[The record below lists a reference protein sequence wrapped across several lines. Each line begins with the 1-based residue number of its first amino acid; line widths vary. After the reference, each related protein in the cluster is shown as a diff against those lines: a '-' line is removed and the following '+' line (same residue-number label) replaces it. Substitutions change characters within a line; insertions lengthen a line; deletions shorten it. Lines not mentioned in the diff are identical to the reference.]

1 MHLIKDMGCV
11 RKATLVVLSAA
22 CGTVAVGC
30 AKVADRRSVLYR
42 TPLACLHLQPSNVDR
57 GCPDFFL
64 RKKNKVNVNV
74 KRSHFQ
80 SLLQAPPPS
89 AISKHATQ
97 LFHKHQKRC
106 QHMLNNSKSTG
117 QHHHPS
123 SGVPNMWKEKSQ
135 METISR
141 SRPATPEALRSF
153 TKMTKMCVAV
163 RVHDIHRRGTHNARL
178 ASSNM
183 VSTRNKL

>member
-1 MHLIKDMGCV
+1 MSKDLIFSPCCK
-11 RKATLVVLSAA
+11 
-22 CGTVAVGC
+22 
-30 AKVADRRSVLYR
+30 RRHQ
-42 TPLACLHLQPSNVDR
+42 AQFPS
-57 GCPDFFL
+57 
-64 RKKNKVNVNV
+64 
-74 KRSHFQ
+74 
-80 SLLQAPPPS
+80 
-89 AISKHATQ
+89 TQ
-97 LFHKHQKRC
+97 HNSFHKHQKKC

-141 SRPATPEALRSF
+141 CRPATPEALRSF

-163 RVHDIHRRGTHNARL
+163 RVHDIHRRATHNARL

-183 VSTRNKL
+183 VSNSKQALTSFTGSK

>member
-1 MHLIKDMGCV
+1 MMP
-11 RKATLVVLSAA
+11 
-22 CGTVAVGC
+22 
-30 AKVADRRSVLYR
+30 YR
-42 TPLACLHLQPSNVDR
+42 TSLAILHLQPGNVVA
-57 GCPDFFL
+57 PIFF
-64 RKKNKVNVNV
+64 KKKKTRLTSVS
-74 KRSHFQ
+74 KDLIQ